1 MYNLHMQPF
10 YAAMYNPF
18 PLPTPARSNPL
29 RYITS
34 ARRCISRARVTR
46 SAKHGMNQAW

>member
-1 MYNLHMQPF
+1 MYNLLMQPF

-29 RYITS
+29 RYIIS
-34 ARRCISRARVTR
+34 ARRCISRARLTR